1 MGKNDFLGKGY
12 IQIYTGSGKGKTTA
26 ALGLCLRAS
35 GHGLKCL
42 IIQFLKGWIDY
53 GELEGVKMLSPWV
66 KIVQSGRDTFVN
78 PRNPDEEDLRLARE
92 GFELAKKA
100 VDLAECDILVL
111 DEINCAVLFN
121 LLSEEEVLGLMR
133 SKPKGMELI
142 MTGRGATGKMMDL
155 ADLVTEMKDV
165 KHYYGAGVD
174 GRVGIER

>member
-1 MGKNDFLGKGY
+1 MNKCLGKGY

-35 GHGLKCL
+35 GHGLRCL

-53 GELEGVKMLSPWV
+53 GELEGVKRLSPLV
-66 KIVQSGRDTFVN
+66 KIVQSGRDSFVN
-78 PRNPDEEDLRLARE
+78 PGDPEEEDLRLARE
-92 GFELAKKA
+92 GFGLAKMA
-100 VDLAECDILVL
+100 VDLEECDILVL
-111 DEINCAVLFN
+111 DEINCAVMFD
-121 LLSEEEVLGLMR
+121 LLSEEEVLGLMK
-133 SKPKGMELI
+133 SKPDGMELI
-142 MTGRGATGKMMDL
+142 MTGRGATGKMREL